1 MEIDN
6 FLKPA
11 NVLVDFITTSKKQTL
26 ETLATHLVKE
36 TNINHHELL
45 IALHQRE
52 RLGSTGVGSGVA
64 IPHARLQGIDNTTG
78 LFVRLKTPIPFDSID
93 NSDVDLIFMLLMP
106 EGAGANNLKVLAKVS
121 KYLRQQIV
129 REKLKNAKDSAEILK
144 IFQ

>member
-1 MEIDN
+1 MEIDD
-6 FLKPA
+6 FLKPT

-26 ETLATHLVKE
+26 ETLTAHLVKE
-36 TNINHHELL
+36 TNINHHKLL
-45 IALHQRE
+45 MALHQRE

-64 IPHARLQGIDNTTG
+64 IPHARLRGIDNTTG

-93 NSDVDLIFMLLMP
+93 NSNVDLIFMLLMP
-106 EGAGANNLKVLAKVS
+106 EGAGANNLKSLAKVS

-129 REKLKNAKDSAEILK
+129 REKLRAAKDVVEILK